1 MQDEQRE
8 AIIKRIVLGLGV
20 VLCAGCVTSLP
31 VSGVYSVG
39 KDAATQC
46 VQHCEG
52 LDLRF
57 AALVIMA
64 NSTGCICEPRDEPPQ
79 AHARV
84 LSHAAGALGGVAK
97 LIVERPRTA
106 IEMPGGGGNK

>member
-1 MQDEQRE
+1 M
-8 AIIKRIVLGLGV
+8 KRILLALF
-20 VLCAGCVTSLP
+20 LCTGCMTSLP

-39 KDAATQC
+39 KDAANQC

-64 NSTGCICEPRDEPPQ
+64 NSTGCICEPKDDPPQ
-79 AHARV
+79 AHARL
-84 LSHAAGALGGVAK
+84 LSHAAGALQIADK
-97 LIVERPRTA
+97 LVEPVRPRNA
-106 IEMPGGGGNK
+106 IEMGGGGVGAGGNR